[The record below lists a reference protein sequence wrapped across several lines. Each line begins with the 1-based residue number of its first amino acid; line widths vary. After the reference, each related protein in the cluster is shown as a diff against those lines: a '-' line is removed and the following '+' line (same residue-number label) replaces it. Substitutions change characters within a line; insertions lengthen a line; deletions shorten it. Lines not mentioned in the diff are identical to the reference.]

1 MKNKKK
7 YEVKSFDDLLDEQL
21 GKKGTKKRARAD
33 IEMDRIALLLQAR
46 DLINK
51 ALALK

>member
-1 MKNKKK
+1 MKSKNK
-7 YEVKSFDDLLDEQL
+7 YEAVPFDKFLDEQL

-33 IEMDRIALLLQAR
+33 REMDRIALLLQAR

>member
-21 GKKGTKKRARAD
+21 GKKGTKKRAKNDKKMKQIQR
-33 IEMDRIALLLQAR
+33 LLHIR
-46 DLINK
+46 ELINE
-51 ALALK
+51 ALNNV